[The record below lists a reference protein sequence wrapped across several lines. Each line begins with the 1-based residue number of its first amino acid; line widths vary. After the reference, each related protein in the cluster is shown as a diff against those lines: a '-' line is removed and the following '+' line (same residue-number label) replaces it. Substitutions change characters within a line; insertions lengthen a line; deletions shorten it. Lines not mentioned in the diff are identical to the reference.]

1 MDSKRKLLLSRR
13 FTSFEELVV
22 SVVAWDLNLRQVS
35 RNYSDTTLE
44 QFQVG
49 KILVSHLTCGCF
61 ATHAGATPKGM
72 YTVAVP
78 DPGCPEFRYSG
89 RLIDRP
95 AMIVAR
101 EGEEFNLI
109 TRPGYGIFTF
119 SVPQII
125 LEKYCE
131 KQSAYSLGSLQKF
144 RNQIIFVDPDS
155 VMNLIFAARAITGSV
170 KQLSNTQRPAG
181 SERSLDSNLL
191 EHLINSLPHGNRA
204 GKEPGATACAR
215 IFKRALDVIKD
226 HELEPLFIPDLASA
240 VNTTERTLERAFNR
254 ELGISPKKYLLGQR
268 MSGVHKELW
277 RSSASETSVA
287 DIANA
292 WGFWHMGQFAKD
304 YRSYFDELPSETLRR
319 SV

>member
-1 MDSKRKLLLSRR
+1 MDSKQKLLLSRR
-13 FTSFEELVV
+13 FTSFEELVA

-78 DPGCPEFRYSG
+78 DPACPEFRYSG
-89 RLIDRP
+89 RPVDRP

-125 LEKYCE
+125 LEEYCE
-131 KQSAYSLGSLQKF
+131 KQSEYSLGSLQKF
-144 RNQIIFVDPDS
+144 RNEIIFVDPDS
-155 VMNLIFAARAITGSV
+155 VMNLILAARAITGSV
-170 KQLSNTQRPAG
+170 NQLSDMPGPPG
-181 SERSLDSNLL
+181 SVRSLESNLL
-191 EHLINSLPHGNRA
+191 EHVFNSLPYGNRSR
-204 GKEPGATACAR
+204 KEPDATTCAR
-215 IFKRALDVIKD
+215 IFGQALDVIND
-226 HELEPLFIPDLASA
+226 HEHEPLIIPDLAAA

-254 ELGISPKKYLLGQR
+254 ELGISPKKYLLAQR
-268 MSGVHKELW
+268 MSGVHKDLW
-277 RSSASETSVA
+277 RSTASETSVA

-304 YRSYFDELPSETLRR
+304 YRSFFDELPSETLRR
-319 SV
+319 SA